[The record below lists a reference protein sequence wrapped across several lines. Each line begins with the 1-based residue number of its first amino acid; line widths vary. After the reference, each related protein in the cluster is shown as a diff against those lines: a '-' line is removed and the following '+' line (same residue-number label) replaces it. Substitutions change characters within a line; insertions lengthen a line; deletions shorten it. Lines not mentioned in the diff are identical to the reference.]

1 MLKSRY
7 EKPNLVSSGPN
18 QQAHYYKLSFCP
30 SVHLC
35 ICPSLQNY
43 LYGIQPIVSP
53 FSQSGSYLTYRVPLG
68 KECAVI
74 FNQGSKFKV
83 KALPDVQNFLVW
95 QIFSFFPHS
104 IMLIL
109 HLYSS
114 FSQRVCSDLE
124 QSQRSRPYQ
133 TQYEKSMSNV
143 QIICSLPFA
152 LFGSYLT

>member
-74 FNQGSKFKV
+74 FNRVLSLRLKLYQMCRISLSGRYFLFSLTQSCSYFTYIVLLVRGYAVTLSKV
-83 KALPDVQNFLVW
+83 KGQGHIRPSMKNPCPMSRSYVL
-95 QIFSFFPHS
+95 FP
-104 IMLIL
+104 L
-109 HLYSS
+109 LY
-114 FSQRVCSDLE
+114 LGH
-124 QSQRSRPYQ
+124 
-133 TQYEKSMSNV
+133 T
-143 QIICSLPFA
+143 
-152 LFGSYLT
+152 